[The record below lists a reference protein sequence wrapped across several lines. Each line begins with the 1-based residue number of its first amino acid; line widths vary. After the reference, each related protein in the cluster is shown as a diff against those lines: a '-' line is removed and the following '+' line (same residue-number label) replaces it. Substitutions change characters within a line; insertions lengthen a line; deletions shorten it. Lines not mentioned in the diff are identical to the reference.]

1 MSNKKDYVYGTP
13 VATEYRY
20 YLDDSITDPQDYHE
34 LFELLA
40 NAGES
45 DLVKLI
51 ISNFGGS
58 LMTCLAIV
66 NALRSSAATTIGV
79 LTSVAYSAGGAIWLA
94 CNGQEVHNH
103 VGFMAHDGNGAS
115 FGSLYQ
121 QKQNIEHEMIML
133 RSLYEDV
140 YEGFFS
146 QEEIEVI
153 LKNGDMWLNE
163 KEIIDRLQKRD
174 AHFKA
179 LAEEAEKK
187 AEQEFEE
194 LFDDYDVPDWVY
206 SKLSKGQ
213 LIQFAKGQSI
223 ITDWDD
229 DTKKFTF
236 MSLEEYEN
244 SLTAEQE

>member
-20 YLDDSITDPQDYHE
+20 YLDTSVEETDNYHE

-40 NAGES
+40 NAGEN
-45 DLVKLI
+45 DLVKII

-58 LMTCLAIV
+58 LVTCVAIV

-79 LTSVAYSAGGAIWLA
+79 LTSVAYSAGGVIWLA
-94 CNGQEVHNH
+94 CDGQEVHNH
-103 VGFMAHDGNGAS
+103 VGFLGHDGNGSS

-140 YEGFFS
+140 YEGFFT

-179 LAEEAEKK
+179 LAEQEQQAQQAEFM
-187 AEQEFEE
+187 AMINEG
-194 LFDDYDVPDWVY
+194 DYDDWILN
-206 SKLSKGQ
+206 KLTKTQ
-213 LIQFAKGQSI
+213 LIQLYKGEI
-223 ITDWDD
+223 YITDIDEAN
-229 DTKKFTF
+229 KKFVIKEDDED
-236 MSLEEYEN
+236 LEE
-244 SLTAEQE
+244 

>member
-20 YLDDSITDPQDYHE
+20 YLDTSVEETDNYHE

-40 NAGES
+40 NAGEN
-45 DLVKLI
+45 DLVKII

-58 LMTCLAIV
+58 LVTCVAIV

-79 LTSVAYSAGGAIWLA
+79 LTSVAYSAGGVIWLA
-94 CNGQEVHNH
+94 CDGQEVHNH
-103 VGFMAHDGNGAS
+103 VGFLGHDGNGSS

-140 YEGFFS
+140 YEGFFT
-146 QEEIEVI
+146 QEEIELI

-174 AHFKA
+174 THFKA
-179 LAEEAEKK
+179 LAEQEQQAQQAEFI
-187 AEQEFEE
+187 AMINEG
-194 LFDDYDVPDWVY
+194 DYDDWILN
-206 SKLSKGQ
+206 KLTKTQ
-213 LIQFAKGQSI
+213 LIQLYKGEI
-223 ITDWDD
+223 YITDIDEAN
-229 DTKKFTF
+229 KKFVIKEDDED
-236 MSLEEYEN
+236 LEE
-244 SLTAEQE
+244 

>member
-1 MSNKKDYVYGTP
+1 MNTKRDTVYGTP

-20 YLDDSITDPQDYHE
+20 YLDTSVEETDNYHE

-40 NAGES
+40 NAGEN
-45 DLVKLI
+45 DLVKII

-58 LMTCLAIV
+58 LVTCVAIV

-79 LTSVAYSAGGAIWLA
+79 LTSVAYSAGGVIWLA
-94 CNGQEVHNH
+94 CDGQEVHNH
-103 VGFMAHDGNGAS
+103 VGFLGHDGNGSS

-140 YEGFFS
+140 YEGFFT

-174 AHFKA
+174 AHFKD
-179 LAEEAEKK
+179 LAEKEQQAQHAEFMSMIN
-187 AEQEFEE
+187 EG
-194 LFDDYDVPDWVY
+194 DYDDWILN
-206 SKLSKGQ
+206 KLTKPQ
-213 LIQFAKGQSI
+213 LIQLYKGEI
-223 ITDWDD
+223 YITDIDEAN
-229 DTKKFTF
+229 KKFVIKEDDEI
-236 MSLEEYEN
+236 LEE
-244 SLTAEQE
+244 